1 MNIHEYQA
9 KKILRDYG
17 VPVSNGVI
25 IFSVNE
31 IEEKIKKLKSNK
43 LVVKAQIHAGGR
55 GKAVGKVK
63 VV

>member
-31 IEEKIKKLKSNK
+31 IEEKIKINK
-43 LVVKAQIHAGGR
+43 ISCQSTNSCRRKRKGR
-55 GKAVGKVK
+55 WG
-63 VV
+63 